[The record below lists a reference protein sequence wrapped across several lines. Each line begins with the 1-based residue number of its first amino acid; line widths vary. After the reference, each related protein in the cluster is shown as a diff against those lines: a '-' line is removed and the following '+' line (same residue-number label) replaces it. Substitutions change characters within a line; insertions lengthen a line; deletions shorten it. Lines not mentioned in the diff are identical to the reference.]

1 MNEEAPITPRRV
13 GRPAGA
19 GKQAAAAKPKNVPR
33 QAANPVKEP
42 AAPAANMADRS
53 GPTAGDAAPSWDDAV
68 PALMTRRSRK
78 SGEGIDN
85 WSEVPK
91 DMKDPGWDYEWRVLR
106 VLAKDTPGAEKS
118 FWYEQSWR
126 PVPAKGKWLKMCE
139 PGYEGKYVERMD
151 QMLMMRPAHLS
162 EEARRED
169 FEIAEEQK
177 WNKLEAASAV
187 PTGRPGIV
195 AHRDKMEIDI
205 VVGSKAEKSAA
216 PRQ

>member
-1 MNEEAPITPRRV
+1 MNETLPPGTTITRPRV
-13 GRPAGA
+13 GRPPGA
-19 GKQAAAAKPKNVPR
+19 ATKTKPKAAAQPKPAAAAQEHAP
-33 QAANPVKEP
+33 P
-42 AAPAANMADRS
+42 AEVDS
-53 GPTAGDAAPSWDDAV
+53 IDEAAPSWDDAAN
-68 PALMTRRSRK
+68 PALMTRRSRR

-85 WSEVPK
+85 WSEIPA

-106 VLAKDTPGAEKS
+106 VLTKDTPGAEKS
-118 FWYEQSWR
+118 FWYQQSWR

-139 PGYEGKYVERMD
+139 PGYDGKYVERMD

-162 EEARRED
+162 EAARKED

-216 PRQ
+216 DRR